1 MFRRPVMYT
10 WLWWSAHVLT
20 STMCVCVYI
29 PAGTVGYDSV
39 AGMVGSKQGKGV
51 YAVYHNSQTFTL
63 HILTYKT

>member
-1 MFRRPVMYT
+1 
-10 WLWWSAHVLT
+10 
-20 STMCVCVYI
+20 MCVCVYI